1 MEVSGKRVLLISPE
15 RHFHMDNEMYPSGA
29 LLLLGTLL
37 QNRGHIVKI
46 VHMVADKVTMESIQ
60 PIVTDFNPEIVGLTV
75 STFQTKHTKILTKY
89 IKTHNE
95 KMQIVI
101 GGPHPSALKQ
111 DALKDFP
118 YVDIAV
124 LGEGEKSFVEIV
136 EEVPFHQINGICY
149 REGSRVITN
158 SPSLLLQELD
168 TLPFPDLNF
177 ANLSRYSGP
186 YPLGRRPGMFI
197 MASRGC
203 PFGCTFCSKSIYGS
217 AVRYHSPDYVIS
229 LVEYLNKSFGVKEV
243 FFQDDTFNLN
253 RAWTENILHRI
264 IRSGLNKTMIFR
276 TPFRV
281 NEKLVDR
288 ELLKLMQEAGFWLIF
303 YGVEN
308 GNQDMLDRMKKGITV
323 EEVKRAFKLTHEEGI
338 KTEAAFIIGLPGET
352 EATIKDS
359 IQLWRNIKPYR
370 AGFSRAIPFPD
381 TAFEREARM
390 MGNIIYKDYDEYA
403 PDKMMVRTEALT
415 AEQLE
420 KWAQYCSK
428 LSFLDTTRI
437 LITHPIELYRAI
449 KDVGAKGISARLL
462 RLGFQRPDRS
472 SIV

>member
-1 MEVSGKRVLLISPE
+1 LEVSGKRVLLISPE
-15 RHFHMDNEMYPSGA
+15 RHFPMDNEMYPSGA

-37 QNRGHIVKI
+37 KNRGHTVKI
-46 VHMVADKVTMESIQ
+46 VHMVADKVSIDGITS
-60 PIVTDFNPEIVGLTV
+60 IVRDFNPGIVGLTA
-75 STFQTKHTKILTKY
+75 STFQTKQTKTLTRY
-89 IKTHNE
+89 LKTLNE
-95 KMQIVI
+95 KTRIVI

-124 LGEGEKSFVEIV
+124 LGEGEKPFVEIV
-136 EEVPFHQINGICY
+136 EEVPLHQINGICY
-149 REGSRVITN
+149 REGSKVIN
-158 SPSLLLQELD
+158 NPPSPLLQDLD
-168 TLPFPDLNF
+168 KLPFPDLNF
-177 ANLSRYSGP
+177 INLSRYSGP

-203 PFGCTFCSKSIYGS
+203 PYKCVFCSKSVYGS
-217 AVRYHSPDYVIS
+217 TVRYHSPDYVIS
-229 LVEYLNKSFGVKEV
+229 LVEYLHKGFGVKEV

-253 RAWTENILHRI
+253 RAWTEDILHKI
-264 IRSGLNKTMIFR
+264 IQSGLNKTMIFR

-288 ELLKLMQEAGFWLIF
+288 ELLKLMKEAGFWLIF

-323 EEVKRAFKLTHEEGI
+323 EEVKRAFKLTHEAGI
-338 KTEAAFIIGLPGET
+338 KAEAAFIIGLPGET

-359 IQLWRNIKPYR
+359 IKLWREIKPYR

-381 TAFEREARM
+381 TAFERGARM
-390 MGNIIYKDYDEYA
+390 MGNIICKDYDEYA
-403 PDKMMVRTEALT
+403 PDKMMVRTETMT

-428 LSFLDTTRI
+428 LLFIDTTRI
-437 LITHPIELYRAI
+437 LMTHPVELYRAI

-462 RLGFQRPDRS
+462 RLGFQRPDKLL
-472 SIV
+472 IH